1 MRTGFVAITMALGIA
16 GLTLGAPPR
25 AHAACEGC
33 NDTASD
39 THPGYVKKRTI
50 HRSYRTKLYP
60 ALPTYGVEL
69 PGCFWRKMRLWNPDG
84 QYFLISRIQF
94 CR

>member
-1 MRTGFVAITMALGIA
+1 MRTGFIVITMALGMA
-16 GLTLGAPPR
+16 GLTLAGPPR

-33 NDTASD
+33 TDAASGN
-39 THPGYVKKRTI
+39 HPAAIKKRAI

-60 ALPTYGVEL
+60 ALPAYGVEL
-69 PGCFWRKMRLWNPDG
+69 PGCYWRKMRLWDPDG
-84 QYFLISRIQF
+84 QYFLVSRIQF